1 MKEITIV
8 GGGLAGLSLGVCLRK
23 QGIPVRL
30 LESGGYPRH
39 RVCGEFIAGV
49 SEETLEYLGIDSFLA
64 DAERHDQMSW
74 WMGDACVLSEQTP
87 SVALGISRYLL
98 DQRLAE
104 EFVSLGG
111 ELELKVS
118 VKLSDANQE
127 GWVWAAGK
135 NKSATRSNNTWI
147 GLKIHALDVKAE
159 DLRGL
164 AMHSGQKGKKN
175 GYLGLCPIEN
185 DRVNCCGLFEVQSDI
200 TPSLAMQR
208 WGKLTSS
215 KKVAM
220 LMSYAEACGMTAF
233 LDWLKIHDFDDDS
246 FSAIAGFNLGA
257 QSVDHPFCIGDAA
270 YLIPPFTGNGMSMAL
285 ESSRIAAVALG
296 RFSIGECDWYEAVR
310 NNSLAAKKF
319 FTKRTTIAKMLHPLF
334 FHPVGQMALKS
345 VASSGFP
352 SFQFL
357 FKLLRTP

>member
-1 MKEITIV
+1 VKEITIV

-23 QGIPVRL
+23 QRIPVRL
-30 LESGGYPRH
+30 LESGVYPRH

-49 SEETLEYLGIDSFLA
+49 SEETLGCLGIDTFLE
-64 DAERHDQMSW
+64 DAVRHEQMSW
-74 WMGDACVLSEQTP
+74 WMGDACALSEQTP

-104 EFVSLGG
+104 EFVRLGG
-111 ELELKVS
+111 TLELKSAVI
-118 VKLSDANQE
+118 LEDARKE

-135 NKSATRSNNTWI
+135 DKSATKSNKSWI
-147 GLKIHALDVKAE
+147 GLKIHAVNVKAE
-159 DLRGL
+159 DIEGL

-185 DRVNCCGLFEVQSDI
+185 GRVNCCGLFEVQSEI
-200 TPSLAMQR
+200 TPSQAR
-208 WGKLTSS
+208 KHWGKTTAS

-220 LMSYAEACGMTAF
+220 LMSYAEACGMTAL
-233 LDWLKIHDFDDDS
+233 LDWLGAHAFDDDS
-246 FSAIAGFNLGA
+246 FSAIAGFNLGT
-257 QSVDHPFCIGDAA
+257 QSVGHPFCIGDAA

-285 ESSRIAAVALG
+285 ESSRIAAVALTNYS
-296 RFSIGECDWYEAVR
+296 RGECDWEVAVR
-310 NNSLAAKKF
+310 ENRSDAKKF
-319 FTKRTTIAKMLHPLF
+319 FAKRTTIAKMLHPLF
-334 FHPVGQMALKS
+334 FHPLGQMALKS

-352 SFQFL
+352 SFQTL